1 MCILKFS
8 KKKKLYTC
16 HASFNHP
23 FANATSSWPASTHN
37 ERPTATLRRLA
48 SGSWFSM
55 AKRNTR
61 SKKKNTRGL
70 AFGKLKRC
78 VKKSIYSTENW
89 PGDGCFP
96 TNGCLS
102 RVQHPPTKIHGSSW
116 SPHGHGLCRIF
127 FGLGDNLEKTKI
139 RFGQWMNWLVY
150 SRLVAQQIIRN
161 QRPPATRW
169 PIHTS
174 NNRSPFPNSIQ
185 FQEFTNCTW
194 TRTGQQIWTC
204 SQSYLCWKKT

>member
-8 KKKKLYTC
+8 KKKTLYMPCLFQSPFCKCNVIMTC
-16 HASFNHP
+16 INSQR
-23 FANATSSWPASTHN
+23 TSNRHL
-37 ERPTATLRRLA
+37 TALGFGLVVLHGQTQH
-48 SGSWFSM
+48 
-55 AKRNTR
+55 TEQ
-61 SKKKNTRGL
+61 KKKNTRGL

-169 PIHTS
+169 PIHAS

>member
-1 MCILKFS
+1 MPLSITLLQMQRHHDLHQLTTNVQPPPYGAWLRARGS
-8 KKKKLYTC
+8 
-16 HASFNHP
+16 P
-23 FANATSSWPASTHN
+23 WPNATHGA
-37 ERPTATLRRLA
+37 
-48 SGSWFSM
+48 
-55 AKRNTR
+55 
-61 SKKKNTRGL
+61 KKKNTRGL